1 MSLCNFHFFFSPPW
15 FQKQVILCYFYYIS
29 PTTVKKLW
37 LNFRLVEREVQIKE
51 AADGPFVTE

>member
-1 MSLCNFHFFFSPPW
+1 MSLCNFHFFSRLLGF
-15 FQKQVILCYFYYIS
+15 KKHVILCYFHYIS

-37 LNFRLVEREVQIKE
+37 LNFCLVEREVQIKE